1 MSQIKV
7 SNLTFSYDTN
17 YENIF
22 ENVSFEIDTD
32 WRLGFIGRNGRGK
45 TTFLNLLQD
54 KYKYSGVITSSAR
67 FDYFPFEIK
76 ECKPKKDQLMITL
89 DEIDEL
95 KNTNTEGNTL
105 NIVKNIIAPFSEWE
119 EKMNLYINE
128 NTEESMIEYGKVLD
142 LYMSHD
148 GYIIDELIEKEIR
161 KLDVGVDVLKRSFNT
176 LSSGERTKLMLA
188 ALFLKKN
195 NFLLIDEPTN
205 HLDIEGRESVA
216 RYLNSKKGFILVSH
230 DRYFID
236 KIVDHIISINKND
249 IEIQKGDF
257 TSWNYNRELQ
267 DNYEIAQNDKLKKE
281 IKTLTESFRRSK
293 GWSDLVEKSKI
304 GEHVYDRGA
313 VGAQAARMMKK
324 AKNVE
329 HRREKAIEEKKKLLK
344 NIEKA
349 DDLKIIPQAYLKNNY
364 INIDNLSISYGDKK
378 VCDELS
384 FTVNEGDRVALR
396 GKNGSGKSSIIKLI
410 LGEDIEYTGSL
421 NIGNQLSISY
431 ISQDTSHLRGS
442 FKEFVENEAIDESLF
457 RAILSK
463 LDFNPNSIEKDL
475 SDLSAGQKK
484 KVLIAKSLSQKANL
498 YIWDE
503 PLNYIDVISRMQIE
517 RLILEYKPT
526 MIFVEHDYMFNENIA
541 TKAIKL

>member
-22 ENVSFEIDTD
+22 ENVSFEIDSD
-32 WRLGFIGRNGRGK
+32 WKLGFIGRNGRGK
-45 TTFLNLLQD
+45 TTFLNLLQG
-54 KYKYSGVITSSAR
+54 KYKYSGTITSSVS
-67 FDYFPFEIK
+67 FDYFPFDIK
-76 ECKPKKDQLMITL
+76 HNKTNLS
-89 DEIDEL
+89 DESEEL
-95 KNTNTEGNTL
+95 ISTDIEENTL
-105 NIVKNIIAPFSEWE
+105 YVIKNIIAPFSEWE
-119 EKMNLYINE
+119 AKMNHCIKE
-128 NTEESMIEYGKVLD
+128 NTEESILEYGRILD
-142 LYMSHD
+142 LYMSND

-161 KLDVGVDVLKRSFNT
+161 KLDVEIDVLERSFNT
-176 LSSGERTKLMLA
+176 LSNGERTKLMLA

-230 DRYFID
+230 DRHFVD

-249 IEIQKGDF
+249 IEIQKGNF
-257 TSWNYNRELQ
+257 SSWNHNKELQ
-267 DNYEIAQNDKLKKE
+267 DNYEIEQNEKLNKE
-281 IKTLTESFRRSK
+281 IKALEDSFRRAK

-324 AKNVE
+324 AKNIE
-329 HRREKAIEEKKKLLK
+329 HRREKAIEDKKKLLK

-349 DDLKIIPQAYLKNNY
+349 DDLKIIPQTYIKTNY
-364 INIDNLSISYGDKK
+364 INIENLSIYYGTKK
-378 VCDELS
+378 LLNEIS

-410 LGEDIEYTGSL
+410 LGEDISYEGSV
-421 NIGNQLSISY
+421 NIGKHLTMSY
-431 ISQDTSHLRGS
+431 ISQDTSHLKGS
-442 FKEFVENEAIDESLF
+442 FREYIEREVIDESLF
-457 RAILSK
+457 RTMLAK
-463 LDFNPNSIEKDL
+463 LDFSTNSLEKDL
-475 SDLSAGQKK
+475 SELSAGQKK
-484 KVLIAKSLSQKANL
+484 KVLIAKSLSQSANL

-503 PLNYIDVISRMQIE
+503 PLNYIDIISRMQIE
-517 RLILEYKPT
+517 KLILEYKPT
-526 MIFVEHDYMFNENIA
+526 LIFVEHDYMFNENIA
-541 TKAIKL
+541 TKIVEL